1 MSSDVVETLPPREA
15 AWALL
20 CEYTLGAQLRK
31 HALGVEAVMRHF
43 AARAGADGELWGL
56 TGLLH
61 DFDYERYPD
70 APDHPLKGAEILV
83 AHGYPETLRRAI
95 LCHAPYLGYSRDTPL
110 ERTLFAVDELTG
122 FVVACAL
129 VRPTRLDGLEAKSVL
144 KKFKDKRFAAGVI
157 REDVV
162 LGAQELGM
170 ELADVITEVI
180 GALQRCES
188 ELAARGETLLGN

>member
-1 MSSDVVETLPPREA
+1 MSDNLPSRDD

-20 CEYTLGAQLRK
+20 CEFTAGAQLRK

-43 AARAGADGELWGL
+43 AARADADAELWGL

-61 DFDYERYPD
+61 DFDYERYPN
-70 APDHPLKGAEILV
+70 APDHPLRGSEVLA
-83 AHGYPETLRRAI
+83 ARGYPETLRRAI

-144 KKFKDKRFAAGVI
+144 KKFKDKRFAAGVV

-162 LGAQELGM
+162 LGAAELGM
-170 ELADVITEVI
+170 ELSDVITEVI
-180 GALQRCES
+180 AALQQHEAV
-188 ELAARGETLLGN
+188 LQARGETLLDG